1 MYMQLPEV
9 FFKLLPYYRFGV
21 VKIRVVEDLTRGELG
36 DTGCTKTTTT
46 TNNVILAKSRQA

>member
-1 MYMQLPEV
+1 M
-9 FFKLLPYYRFGV
+9 

-46 TNNVILAKSRQA
+46 NNVETGKIKTGLDLYKFYTNVCVMP